1 LRFDFYNVV
10 LNSATTA
17 LVRKGA
23 RRLRPSSLRIGG
35 RFHREPGARWRT
47 AGARTHRAPREAG
60 SSTWTRCRSRPR

>member
-1 LRFDFYNVV
+1 MPAFIEPPDLSHPCSAKEDLVHLRFDFYNVV

-35 RFHREPGARWRT
+35 RFHREPGAR
-47 AGARTHRAPREAG
+47 
-60 SSTWTRCRSRPR
+60 